1 MMVKAVA
8 EDGNRKP
15 VPVQT
20 KIILHLVLAL
30 PVLKEYH
37 FAFV

>member
-1 MMVKAVA
+1 MAKTVA

-20 KIILHLVLAL
+20 KIFLHLVLAL
-30 PVLKEYH
+30 PVLKKH
-37 FAFV
+37 QFAFV

>member
-1 MMVKAVA
+1 MVKAVA
-8 EDGNRKP
+8 EEGNRKQ

-20 KIILHLVLAL
+20 KIILNLVLAL
-30 PVLKEYH
+30 PVLKECP

>member
-1 MMVKAVA
+1 MVKAMA
-8 EDGNRKP
+8 EGGNRKQVP
-15 VPVQT
+15 VPT
-20 KIILHLVLAL
+20 KIILDLVLAL